1 MPDEKKPDDSL
12 DENLKPE
19 DQSAVDDAAS
29 EPSGESGVDDASNDA
44 ASEPSDDSGVDGAS
58 NDAAS
63 ESAKVENDS
72 SVAVDE
78 RPEGEA
84 VDGNEPSPDDP
95 DKVVNA
101 DDASEDDAEAAMMKM
116 LEEEVES
123 ASESSP
129 GGDDFPDLSGIKME
143 PTANPAEFQQLT
155 PTPGAEGTHKNID
168 MLLDVKMPIS
178 IELGRTE
185 MAISELLTL
194 GPGSVVELNKLAGE
208 PVDLLVNDKI
218 IARGE
223 VVVVD
228 ENFGVRITLLMSP
241 EERLKS
247 LAQA

>member
-12 DENLKPE
+12 DEDLKPE
-19 DQSAVDDAAS
+19 DQSSVDDVASEQSGGSAVDDVSS
-29 EPSGESGVDDASNDA
+29 EAV
-44 ASEPSDDSGVDGAS
+44 
-58 NDAAS
+58 S

-78 RPEGEA
+78 GLAGES
-84 VDGNEPSPDDP
+84 VDGDKQQPDDS
-95 DKVVNA
+95 DKVINA

-116 LEEEVES
+116 LEEEAES
-123 ASESSP
+123 ASDSSLS
-129 GGDDFPDLSGIKME
+129 GDDFPDLSGIKME
-143 PTANPAEFQQLT
+143 PTANPAEFQQLA
-155 PTPGAEGTHKNID
+155 PTPGSEGANKNID

-185 MAISELLTL
+185 MPISELLTL

>member
-1 MPDEKKPDDSL
+1 MPDENKPDDSL

-19 DQSAVDDAAS
+19 DQSAVDEAADAANVAGEAEAS
-29 EPSGESGVDDASNDA
+29 SGEGQADSGSEEA
-44 ASEPSDDSGVDGAS
+44 AS
-58 NDAAS
+58 AA
-63 ESAKVENDS
+63 ESADDS
-72 SVAVDE
+72 SVAVE
-78 RPEGEA
+78 EA
-84 VDGNEPSPDDP
+84 SAEVDGVAEDGSAESGENMPDDP
-95 DKVVNA
+95 NKIVNE
-101 DDASEDDAEAAMMKM
+101 DDASEDDAEEEMLAMM
-116 LEEEVES
+116 EDEAES
-123 ASESSP
+123 ASSGVP
-129 GGDDFPDLSGIKME
+129 NGDDFPDLSGVKME
-143 PTANPAEFQQLT
+143 PTASPAEFQQLT
-155 PTPGAEGTHKNID
+155 PISGGESSNKNID
-168 MLLDVKMPIS
+168 MLLDIKMPIS

-185 MAISELLTL
+185 MPISELLAL